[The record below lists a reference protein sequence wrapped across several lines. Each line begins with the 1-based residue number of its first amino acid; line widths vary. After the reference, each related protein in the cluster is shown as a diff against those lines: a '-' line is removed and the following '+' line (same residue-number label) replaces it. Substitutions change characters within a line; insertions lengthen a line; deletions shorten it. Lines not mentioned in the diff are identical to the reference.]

1 MNHTDKCIDLLSGRK
16 NESKPLAQIAEMESK
31 PLTWN
36 ERINQMTVEE
46 KARLLVVESSVIR
59 NIGSGEK
66 EYPVWI
72 TPLVSGVAFTS
83 EEAAINFNKNKLA
96 SPYTEGE
103 KHEG

>member
-16 NESKPLAQIAEMESK
+16 NESKPLAQIAEMEKAQK

-36 ERINQMTVEE
+36 ERINQMTVDE
-46 KARLLVVESSVIR
+46 KAKWLYDLDVCRVSSISIDECNSYRHCTECMR
-59 NIGSGEK
+59 NM
-66 EYPVWI
+66 
-72 TPLVSGVAFTS
+72 L
-83 EEAAINFNKNKLA
+83 N